1 MRAPGW
7 LAPRVGE
14 LLRERALQCAYEWEL
29 CDGLSL
35 LFSFRATAMLLI
47 LVHQIDLALEAFILE
62 SLPFEIEF
70 DLSV

>member
-1 MRAPGW
+1 
-7 LAPRVGE
+7 
-14 LLRERALQCAYEWEL
+14 
-29 CDGLSL
+29 
-35 LFSFRATAMLLI
+35 MLLI